1 MKKQD
6 VFLEE
11 AVLDDL
17 AEDFDLLEM
26 PLSKTVFKLVIFSV
40 IVIAATVAVR
50 LFFLG
55 IIKNDFYQARAVA
68 NASQAIA
75 IEAERGGIFD
85 RFENPLVK
93 NQPVFRLN
101 LILAELLKESQRR
114 KTIQAIKNILSI
126 DSEQIESLL
135 DSVNLE
141 NADSVALPVNL
152 SEEEAKKIKNLNL
165 DSLRVTNSFEREYV
179 EPQIFS
185 HLIGYTGLANE
196 EDLKNDFSLNDIV
209 GKNGLEKYY
218 DKELRGKNGK
228 IIYYRNTKGE
238 IIDNKFLNDAQPGYS
253 IKTTIDSDLQTFFY
267 NQLKNKLNEAGS
279 LNGVG
284 IALNPKNG
292 EILSLISLP
301 GFDSNN
307 INDRT
312 LNSPGKPFFNRAI
325 SGLYAPGSTIKPLV
339 ALAALK
345 ENVIQPKDKIFSAGY
360 LEIPNPYYPDQPS
373 RFLDW
378 KPHGWV
384 DLYSA
389 LARSS
394 NVYFYEVG
402 GGFGEQKGLGI
413 EKLKE
418 YWQKFGF
425 NEKTGI
431 DLPNEANGFL
441 PSPEQKKNGDLW
453 RIGDT
458 YNVSIG
464 QGDLLTTP
472 IEVISYIA
480 GIANDG
486 KIYRPFIVKNII
498 DSSNGNLIRQ
508 NEPQLIKDNSDFSV
522 YLPEIQKGMADVVN
536 KDYGTAYLLSDLP
549 MKVAG
554 KTGTAQIKQN
564 TEINAFF
571 IGYAP
576 LDDPQIAILVLVEE
590 AKEGSSN
597 AVPVAKE
604 IFKWYYENRIK

>member
-1 MKKQD
+1 MTKKQD

-11 AVLDDL
+11 AVLDDI
-17 AEDFDLLEM
+17 AKDFDLLEM
-26 PLSKTVFKLVIFSV
+26 PLSRAVFKLVIFSA
-40 IVIAATVAVR
+40 IVIAAIVTAR
-50 LFFLG
+50 IFFLG
-55 IIKNDFYQARAVA
+55 IVKNDFYQARAIA
-68 NASQAIA
+68 NAGQTITV
-75 IEAERGGIFD
+75 EAERGGIFD
-85 RFENPLVK
+85 RFGNPLVK

-114 KTIQAIKNILSI
+114 KTIQAIKDILNI
-126 DSEQIESLL
+126 DVEQMENLL
-135 DSVNLE
+135 NSVNLE
-141 NADSVALPVNL
+141 NSDSVALPVDL

-165 DSLRVTNSFEREYV
+165 NSLRVANSFEREYI

-185 HLIGYTGLANE
+185 HLTGYTGLANK
-196 EDLKNDFSLNDIV
+196 EDLEKGFSLNDIA
-209 GKNGLEKYY
+209 GKSGLEKYY
-218 DKELRGKNGK
+218 DKELRGKDGK
-228 IIYYRNTKGE
+228 IIYYRNAKAE

-253 IKTTIDSDLQTFFY
+253 IKTTIDSELQAFFY
-267 NQLKNKLNEAGS
+267 NQLKNKLSEAGS

-292 EILSLISLP
+292 EVLSLISLP

-307 INDRT
+307 ISDKI

-345 ENVIQPKDKIFSAGY
+345 ENIVKPKDKIFSAGY

-394 NVYFYEVG
+394 NVYFYEIG
-402 GGFGEQKGLGI
+402 GGFEEQKGLGI

-425 NEKTGI
+425 SEKTGI
-431 DLPNEANGFL
+431 DLPGEANGFL
-441 PSPEQKKNGDLW
+441 PDPEQKKNNDLW

-472 IEVISYIA
+472 IEIIAYIA
-480 GIANDG
+480 GIANNG
-486 KIYRPFIVKNII
+486 KIYRPSIMKNIV
-498 DSSNGNLIRQ
+498 DSNGDLIRQ
-508 NEPQLIKDNSDFSV
+508 NEPQLIKDLSDLSA
-522 YLPEIQKGMADVVN
+522 YIPEVQKGMADVVN
-536 KDYGTAYLLSDLP
+536 KNYGTAYLLSDLP
-549 MKVAG
+549 FKVAG

-597 AVPVAKE
+597 AVPIAKE
-604 IFKWYYENRIK
+604 VFKWYYENRL

>member
-1 MKKQD
+1 MEKQD

-40 IVIAATVAVR
+40 IVIAATVAAR

-55 IIKNDFYQARAVA
+55 IVKNDFYQARAVA

-85 RFENPLVK
+85 RFGNPLVK

-179 EPQIFS
+179 EQQIFS

-228 IIYYRNTKGE
+228 IIYYRNTKGK
-238 IIDNKFLNDAQPGYS
+238 IIDNKFLNDAKPGYS
-253 IKTTIDSDLQTFFY
+253 VKTTIDSDLQIFFY

-307 INDRT
+307 ISDKI
-312 LNSPGKPFFNRAI
+312 LNNPSKPFFNRAI

-345 ENVIQPKDKIFSAGY
+345 ENIIRPKDKIFSAGY

-453 RIGDT
+453 R
-458 YNVSIG
+458 
-464 QGDLLTTP
+464 
-472 IEVISYIA
+472 
-480 GIANDG
+480 
-486 KIYRPFIVKNII
+486 
-498 DSSNGNLIRQ
+498 Q
-508 NEPQLIKDNSDFSV
+508 NEPQLIKDNSDLSA

-604 IFKWYYENRIK
+604 IFKWYYENRL

>member
-1 MKKQD
+1 MTKKQD

-11 AVLDDL
+11 AVLDDI
-17 AEDFDLLEM
+17 AKDFDLLEM
-26 PLSKTVFKLVIFSV
+26 PLSRAVFKLVIFSA
-40 IVIAATVAVR
+40 IVIAAIVTAR
-50 LFFLG
+50 IFFLG
-55 IIKNDFYQARAVA
+55 IVKNDFYQARAIA
-68 NASQAIA
+68 NAGQTITV
-75 IEAERGGIFD
+75 EAERGGIFD
-85 RFENPLVK
+85 RFGNPLVK

-114 KTIQAIKNILSI
+114 KTIQAIKDILNI
-126 DSEQIESLL
+126 DVEQMENLL
-135 DSVNLE
+135 NSVNLE
-141 NADSVALPVNL
+141 NADSVALPVDL
-152 SEEEAKKIKNLNL
+152 SEEEAEKIKNLNL
-165 DSLRVTNSFEREYV
+165 NSIRVVNSFKREYI

-185 HLIGYTGLANE
+185 HLTGYTGLANK
-196 EDLKNDFSLNDIV
+196 EDLEKGFSLNDIA
-209 GKNGLEKYY
+209 GKSGLEKYY
-218 DKELRGKNGK
+218 DKELRGKDGK
-228 IIYYRNTKGE
+228 IIYYRNAKAE

-253 IKTTIDSDLQTFFY
+253 IKTTIDSELQAFFY
-267 NQLKNKLNEAGS
+267 NQLKNKLSEAGS

-292 EILSLISLP
+292 EVLSLISLP

-307 INDRT
+307 ISDKI

-345 ENVIQPKDKIFSAGY
+345 ENIVKPKDKIFSAGY

-394 NVYFYEVG
+394 NVYFYEIG
-402 GGFGEQKGLGI
+402 GGFEEQKGLGI

-425 NEKTGI
+425 SEKTGI
-431 DLPNEANGFL
+431 DLPGEANGFL
-441 PSPEQKKNGDLW
+441 PDPEQKKNNDLW

-472 IEVISYIA
+472 IEIIAYIA
-480 GIANDG
+480 GIANNG
-486 KIYRPFIVKNII
+486 KIYRPSIMKNIV
-498 DSSNGNLIRQ
+498 DSNGDLIRQ
-508 NEPQLIKDNSDFSV
+508 NEPQLIKDLSDLSA
-522 YLPEIQKGMADVVN
+522 YIPEVQKGMADVVN
-536 KDYGTAYLLSDLP
+536 KNYGTAYLLSDLP
-549 MKVAG
+549 FKVAG

-597 AVPVAKE
+597 AVPIAKE
-604 IFKWYYENRIK
+604 VFKWYYENRL

>member
-1 MKKQD
+1 MTKKQD

-11 AVLDDL
+11 AVLDDI
-17 AEDFDLLEM
+17 AKDFDLLEM
-26 PLSKTVFKLVIFSV
+26 PLSRAVFKLVIFSA
-40 IVIAATVAVR
+40 IVIAAIVTAR
-50 LFFLG
+50 IFFLG
-55 IIKNDFYQARAVA
+55 IVKNDFYQARAIA
-68 NASQAIA
+68 NAGQTITV
-75 IEAERGGIFD
+75 EAERGGIFD
-85 RFENPLVK
+85 RFGNPLVK

-114 KTIQAIKNILSI
+114 KTIQAIKDILNI
-126 DSEQIESLL
+126 DVEQMENLL
-135 DSVNLE
+135 NSVNLE
-141 NADSVALPVNL
+141 NSDSVALPVDL

-165 DSLRVTNSFEREYV
+165 NSLRVANSFEREYI

-185 HLIGYTGLANE
+185 HLTGYTGLANK
-196 EDLKNDFSLNDIV
+196 EDLEKGFSLNDIA
-209 GKNGLEKYY
+209 GKSGLEKYY
-218 DKELRGKNGK
+218 DKELRGKDGK
-228 IIYYRNTKGE
+228 IIYYRNAKAE

-253 IKTTIDSDLQTFFY
+253 IKTTIDSELQAFFY
-267 NQLKNKLNEAGS
+267 NQLKNKLSEAGS

-292 EILSLISLP
+292 EVLSLISLP

-307 INDRT
+307 ISDKI

-345 ENVIQPKDKIFSAGY
+345 ENIVKPKDKIFSAGY

-402 GGFGEQKGLGI
+402 GGFEEQKGLGI

-425 NEKTGI
+425 SEKTGI
-431 DLPNEANGFL
+431 DLPGEANGFL
-441 PSPEQKKNGDLW
+441 PDPEQKKNNDLW

-472 IEVISYIA
+472 IEIIAYIA
-480 GIANDG
+480 GIANNG
-486 KIYRPFIVKNII
+486 KIYRPSIMKNIV
-498 DSSNGNLIRQ
+498 DSNGDLIRQ
-508 NEPQLIKDNSDFSV
+508 NEPQLIKDLSDLSA
-522 YLPEIQKGMADVVN
+522 YIPEVQKGMADVVN
-536 KDYGTAYLLSDLP
+536 KNYGTAYLLSDLP
-549 MKVAG
+549 FKVAG

-597 AVPVAKE
+597 AVPIAKE
-604 IFKWYYENRIK
+604 VFKWYYENRL

>member
-1 MKKQD
+1 MTKKQD

-11 AVLDDL
+11 AVLDDI
-17 AEDFDLLEM
+17 AKDFDLLEM
-26 PLSKTVFKLVIFSV
+26 PLSRAVFKLVIFSA
-40 IVIAATVAVR
+40 IVIAAIVTAR
-50 LFFLG
+50 IFFLG
-55 IIKNDFYQARAVA
+55 IVKNDFYQARAIA
-68 NASQAIA
+68 NAGQTITV
-75 IEAERGGIFD
+75 EAERGGIFD
-85 RFENPLVK
+85 RFGNPLVK

-114 KTIQAIKNILSI
+114 KTIQAIKDILNI
-126 DSEQIESLL
+126 DVEQMENLL
-135 DSVNLE
+135 NSVNLE
-141 NADSVALPVNL
+141 NSDSVALPVDL

-165 DSLRVTNSFEREYV
+165 NSLRVANSFEREYI

-185 HLIGYTGLANE
+185 HLTGYTGLANK
-196 EDLKNDFSLNDIV
+196 EDLEKGFSLNDIA
-209 GKNGLEKYY
+209 GKSGLEKYY
-218 DKELRGKNGK
+218 DKELRGKDGK
-228 IIYYRNTKGE
+228 IIYYRNAKAE

-253 IKTTIDSDLQTFFY
+253 IKTTIDSELQAFFY
-267 NQLKNKLNEAGS
+267 NQLKNKLSEAGS

-292 EILSLISLP
+292 EVLSLISLP

-307 INDRT
+307 ISDKI

-345 ENVIQPKDKIFSAGY
+345 ENIVKPKDKIFSAGY

-394 NVYFYEVG
+394 NVYFYEGG
-402 GGFGEQKGLGI
+402 GGFEGQKGLGI

-425 NEKTGI
+425 SEKTGI
-431 DLPNEANGFL
+431 DLPGEANGFL
-441 PSPEQKKNGDLW
+441 PDPEQKKNNDLW

-472 IEVISYIA
+472 IEIIAYIA
-480 GIANDG
+480 GIANNG
-486 KIYRPFIVKNII
+486 KIYRPSIMKNIV
-498 DSSNGNLIRQ
+498 DSNGDLIRQ
-508 NEPQLIKDNSDFSV
+508 NEPQLIKDLSDLSA
-522 YLPEIQKGMADVVN
+522 YIPEVQKGMADVVN
-536 KDYGTAYLLSDLP
+536 KNYGTAYLLSDLP
-549 MKVAG
+549 FKVAG

-597 AVPVAKE
+597 AVPIAKE
-604 IFKWYYENRIK
+604 VFKWYYENRL

>member
-1 MKKQD
+1 MTKKQD
-6 VFLEE
+6 VFFEE

-17 AEDFDLLEM
+17 AKDFNLLEM
-26 PLSKTVFKLVIFSV
+26 PLSRAVFKLVIFSV
-40 IVIAATVAVR
+40 IIIAAIIATR

-55 IIKNDFYQARAVA
+55 IVKNNFYQARAVA
-68 NASQAIA
+68 NANQTIA

-85 RFENPLVK
+85 RFGNPLVK
-93 NQPVFRLN
+93 NQPIFRLN
-101 LILAELLKESQRR
+101 LILAELLKESQRL
-114 KTIQAIKNILSI
+114 KTIQAVKDILNI
-126 DSEQIESLL
+126 DAGQIENLL

-141 NADSVALPVNL
+141 NADSITLPVNL
-152 SEEEAKKIKNLNL
+152 SEEEAEKIKNLNL
-165 DSLRVTNSFEREYV
+165 DSLRVTNGFEREYI

-185 HLIGYTGLANE
+185 HLTGYIGLT
-196 EDLKNDFSLNDIV
+196 DKKNLENGFSLNDVI
-209 GKNGLEKYY
+209 GKSGLEKYY

-228 IIYYRNTKGE
+228 IIYYRNAKGE
-238 IIDNKFLNDAQPGYS
+238 IIDNKFLNDAQSGYS
-253 IKTTIDSDLQTFFY
+253 VKTTIDSELQAFFY

-301 GFDSNN
+301 GFDSNK
-307 INDRT
+307 ISDKI

-345 ENVIQPKDKIFSAGY
+345 ENIVRPKDKIFSKGY

-389 LARSS
+389 IARSS
-394 NVYFYEVG
+394 NVYFYEIG
-402 GGFGEQKGLGI
+402 GGFEGQKGLGI

-431 DLPNEANGFL
+431 DLPGEANGFL
-441 PSPEQKKNGDLW
+441 PDPEQKKNNDLW

-472 IEVISYIA
+472 MEIMAYIA
-480 GIANDG
+480 GIANNG
-486 KIYRPFIVKNII
+486 KIYRPFIMENII
-498 DSSNGNLIRQ
+498 DSSGNLIRQ
-508 NEPQLIKDNSDFSV
+508 NEPQLIKDLFDLSA
-522 YLPEIQKGMADVVN
+522 YIPEIQKGMADVVN

-549 MKVAG
+549 FKVAG

-564 TEINAFF
+564 TKINAFF
-571 IGYAP
+571 VGYAP
-576 LDDPQIAILVLVEE
+576 LDDPQIAILILVEE

-597 AVPVAKE
+597 AVPIAKE
-604 IFKWYYENRIK
+604 VFKWYYENRL

>member
-1 MKKQD
+1 MKKQN
-6 VFLEE
+6 VFFEE

-17 AEDFDLLEM
+17 AKDFDLLEM
-26 PLSKTVFKLVIFSV
+26 PLSRAVFKLVIFSV
-40 IVIAATVAVR
+40 IVIAAIIATR

-55 IIKNDFYQARAVA
+55 IVKNNFYQARAVA
-68 NASQAIA
+68 NANQTIT

-85 RFENPLVK
+85 RFNNPLVK
-93 NQPVFRLN
+93 NQPIFRLN

-114 KTIQAIKNILSI
+114 KTIQAVKDILNI
-126 DSEQIESLL
+126 DAEQIENLL

-141 NADSVALPVNL
+141 NADSVSLPVNL
-152 SEEEAKKIKNLNL
+152 SEEEAEKIKNLNL
-165 DSLRVTNSFEREYV
+165 NSLRVTNGFEREYV

-185 HLIGYTGLANE
+185 HLTGYIGLTDKK
-196 EDLKNDFSLNDIV
+196 DLENGFSLNDVI
-209 GKNGLEKYY
+209 GKSGLEKYY

-228 IIYYRNTKGE
+228 IIYYRNAKGE
-238 IIDNKFLNDAQPGYS
+238 IIDNKFLNDAQSGYS
-253 IKTTIDSDLQTFFY
+253 VKTTIDSELQTFFY
-267 NQLKNKLNEAGS
+267 NRLKNKLNEAGA

-307 INDRT
+307 ISDKI
-312 LNSPGKPFFNRAI
+312 LNSPSKPFFNRAI

-345 ENVIQPKDKIFSAGY
+345 ENIVRPKDKIFSPGY

-389 LARSS
+389 IARSS
-394 NVYFYEVG
+394 NVYFYEIG
-402 GGFGEQKGLGI
+402 GGFGDQKGLGI

-431 DLPNEANGFL
+431 DLPGEANGFL
-441 PSPEQKKNGDLW
+441 PDPEQKKNGDLW

-458 YNVSIG
+458 YNVTIG

-472 IEVISYIA
+472 MEIIAYIA
-480 GIANDG
+480 GIANNG
-486 KIYRPFIVKNII
+486 KIYRPSIMKNIV
-498 DSSNGNLIRQ
+498 DLNDNLIRQ
-508 NEPQLIKDNSDFSV
+508 NEPQLIKDLSDLSA
-522 YLPEIQKGMADVVN
+522 YIPEVQKGMADVVN

-549 MKVAG
+549 FKVAG

-564 TEINAFF
+564 TKINAFF
-571 IGYAP
+571 VGYAP
-576 LDDPQIAILVLVEE
+576 LDDPQIAILILVEE

-597 AVPVAKE
+597 AVPIAKE
-604 IFKWYYENRIK
+604 VFKWYHENRL

>member
-1 MKKQD
+1 MTKKQD

-11 AVLDDL
+11 AVLDDI
-17 AEDFDLLEM
+17 AKDFDLLEM
-26 PLSKTVFKLVIFSV
+26 PLSRAVFKLVIFSA
-40 IVIAATVAVR
+40 IVIAAIVTTR
-50 LFFLG
+50 IFFLG
-55 IIKNDFYQARAVA
+55 IVKNDFYQARAIA
-68 NASQAIA
+68 NAGQTITV
-75 IEAERGGIFD
+75 EAERGGIFD
-85 RFENPLVK
+85 RFGNPLVK

-114 KTIQAIKNILSI
+114 KTIQAIKDILNI
-126 DSEQIESLL
+126 DVEQMENLL
-135 DSVNLE
+135 NSVNLE
-141 NADSVALPVNL
+141 NADSVALPVDL
-152 SEEEAKKIKNLNL
+152 SKEEAEKIKNLNL
-165 DSLRVTNSFEREYV
+165 NSLRVANSFEREYI

-185 HLIGYTGLANE
+185 HLTGYTGLANK
-196 EDLKNDFSLNDIV
+196 EDLEKGFSLNDIA
-209 GKNGLEKYY
+209 GKSGLEKYY
-218 DKELRGKNGK
+218 DKELRGKDGK
-228 IIYYRNTKGE
+228 IIYYRNAKAE

-253 IKTTIDSDLQTFFY
+253 IKTTIDSELQAFFY
-267 NQLKNKLNEAGS
+267 NQLKNKLSEAGS

-292 EILSLISLP
+292 EVLSLISLP

-307 INDRT
+307 ISDKI

-345 ENVIQPKDKIFSAGY
+345 ENIVKPKDKIFSAGY

-394 NVYFYEVG
+394 NVYFYEIG
-402 GGFGEQKGLGI
+402 GGFEEQKGLGI

-425 NEKTGI
+425 SEKTGI
-431 DLPNEANGFL
+431 DLPGEANGFL
-441 PSPEQKKNGDLW
+441 PDPEQKKNNDLW

-472 IEVISYIA
+472 IEIIAYIA
-480 GIANDG
+480 GIANNG
-486 KIYRPFIVKNII
+486 KIYRPSIMKNIV
-498 DSSNGNLIRQ
+498 DSNGDLIRQ
-508 NEPQLIKDNSDFSV
+508 NEPQLIKDLSDLSA
-522 YLPEIQKGMADVVN
+522 YIPEVQKGMADVVN
-536 KDYGTAYLLSDLP
+536 KNYGTAYLLSDLP
-549 MKVAG
+549 FKVAG

-597 AVPVAKE
+597 AVPIAKE
-604 IFKWYYENRIK
+604 VFKWYYENRL

>member
-1 MKKQD
+1 MEKQD

-40 IVIAATVAVR
+40 IVIAATVAAR

-55 IIKNDFYQARAVA
+55 IVKNDFYQARAVA

-101 LILAELLKESQRR
+101 LILAELLKESQRK
-114 KTIQAIKNILSI
+114 KTLQAVKNILNI
-126 DSEQIESLL
+126 DGQQMENLL

-152 SEEEAKKIKNLNL
+152 NEEEAKKIKNLNL
-165 DSLRVTNSFEREYV
+165 NSLRVTNSFEREYV

-196 EDLKNDFSLNDIV
+196 EDLKNNFSLNDIV

-238 IIDNKFLNDAQPGYS
+238 IIDNKFLN
-253 IKTTIDSDLQTFFY
+253 
-267 NQLKNKLNEAGS
+267 
-279 LNGVG
+279 GVG

-301 GFDSNN
+301 GFNSNN
-307 INDRT
+307 ISDRT

-384 DLYSA
+384 D
-389 LARSS
+389 
-394 NVYFYEVG
+394 
-402 GGFGEQKGLGI
+402 
-413 EKLKE
+413 
-418 YWQKFGF
+418 
-425 NEKTGI
+425 
-431 DLPNEANGFL
+431 
-441 PSPEQKKNGDLW
+441 
-453 RIGDT
+453 
-458 YNVSIG
+458 
-464 QGDLLTTP
+464 
-472 IEVISYIA
+472 
-480 GIANDG
+480 
-486 KIYRPFIVKNII
+486 
-498 DSSNGNLIRQ
+498 
-508 NEPQLIKDNSDFSV
+508 
-522 YLPEIQKGMADVVN
+522 
-536 KDYGTAYLLSDLP
+536 
-549 MKVAG
+549 
-554 KTGTAQIKQN
+554 
-564 TEINAFF
+564 
-571 IGYAP
+571 
-576 LDDPQIAILVLVEE
+576 
-590 AKEGSSN
+590 
-597 AVPVAKE
+597 
-604 IFKWYYENRIK
+604 

>member
-1 MKKQD
+1 MTKKQD

-11 AVLDDL
+11 AVLDDI
-17 AEDFDLLEM
+17 AKDFDLLEM
-26 PLSKTVFKLVIFSV
+26 PLSRAVFKLVIFSA
-40 IVIAATVAVR
+40 IVIAAIVTTR
-50 LFFLG
+50 IFFLG
-55 IIKNDFYQARAVA
+55 IVKNDFYQARAIA
-68 NASQAIA
+68 NAGQTITV
-75 IEAERGGIFD
+75 EAERGGIFD
-85 RFENPLVK
+85 RFGNPLVK

-114 KTIQAIKNILSI
+114 KTIQAIKDILNI
-126 DSEQIESLL
+126 DVEQMENLL
-135 DSVNLE
+135 NSVNLE
-141 NADSVALPVNL
+141 NSDSVALPVDL
-152 SEEEAKKIKNLNL
+152 SKEEAEKIKNLNL
-165 DSLRVTNSFEREYV
+165 NSLRVANSFEREYI

-185 HLIGYTGLANE
+185 HLTGYTGLANK
-196 EDLKNDFSLNDIV
+196 EDLEKGFSLNDIA
-209 GKNGLEKYY
+209 GKSGLEKYY
-218 DKELRGKNGK
+218 DKELRGKDGK
-228 IIYYRNTKGE
+228 IIYYRNAKAE

-253 IKTTIDSDLQTFFY
+253 IKTTIDSELQAFFY
-267 NQLKNKLNEAGS
+267 NQLKNKLSEAGS

-292 EILSLISLP
+292 EVLSLISLP

-307 INDRT
+307 ISDKI

-345 ENVIQPKDKIFSAGY
+345 ENIVKPKDKIFSAGY

-394 NVYFYEVG
+394 NVYFYEIG
-402 GGFGEQKGLGI
+402 GGFEEQKGLGI

-425 NEKTGI
+425 SEKTGI
-431 DLPNEANGFL
+431 DLPGEANGFL
-441 PSPEQKKNGDLW
+441 PDPEQKKNNDLW

-472 IEVISYIA
+472 IEIIAYIA
-480 GIANDG
+480 GIANNG
-486 KIYRPFIVKNII
+486 KIYRPSIMKNIV
-498 DSSNGNLIRQ
+498 DSNGDLIRQ
-508 NEPQLIKDNSDFSV
+508 NEPQLIKDLSDLSA
-522 YLPEIQKGMADVVN
+522 YIPEVQKGMADVVN
-536 KDYGTAYLLSDLP
+536 KNYGTAYLLSDLP
-549 MKVAG
+549 FKVAG

-597 AVPVAKE
+597 AVPIAKE
-604 IFKWYYENRIK
+604 VFKWYYENRL

>member
-1 MKKQD
+1 MTKKQD

-11 AVLDDL
+11 AVLDDI
-17 AEDFDLLEM
+17 AKDFDLLEM
-26 PLSKTVFKLVIFSV
+26 PLSRAVFKLVIFSA
-40 IVIAATVAVR
+40 IVIAAIVTTR
-50 LFFLG
+50 IFFLG
-55 IIKNDFYQARAVA
+55 IVKNDFYQARAIA
-68 NASQAIA
+68 NAGQTITV
-75 IEAERGGIFD
+75 EAERGGIFD
-85 RFENPLVK
+85 RFGNPLVK

-114 KTIQAIKNILSI
+114 KTIQAIKDILNI
-126 DSEQIESLL
+126 DVEQMENLL
-135 DSVNLE
+135 NSVNLE
-141 NADSVALPVNL
+141 NSDSVALPVDL

-165 DSLRVTNSFEREYV
+165 NSLRVANSFEREYI

-185 HLIGYTGLANE
+185 HLTGYTGLANK
-196 EDLKNDFSLNDIV
+196 EDLEKGFSLNDIA
-209 GKNGLEKYY
+209 GKSGLEKYY
-218 DKELRGKNGK
+218 DKELRGKDGK
-228 IIYYRNTKGE
+228 IIYYRNAKAE

-253 IKTTIDSDLQTFFY
+253 IKTTIDSELQAFFY
-267 NQLKNKLNEAGS
+267 NQLKNKLSEAGS

-292 EILSLISLP
+292 EVLSLISLP

-307 INDRT
+307 ISDKI

-345 ENVIQPKDKIFSAGY
+345 ENIVKPKDKIFSAGY

-394 NVYFYEVG
+394 NVYFYEIG
-402 GGFGEQKGLGI
+402 GGFEEQKGLGI

-425 NEKTGI
+425 SEKTGI
-431 DLPNEANGFL
+431 DLPGEANGFL
-441 PSPEQKKNGDLW
+441 PDPEQKKNNDLW

-472 IEVISYIA
+472 IEIIAYIA
-480 GIANDG
+480 GIANNG
-486 KIYRPFIVKNII
+486 KIYRPSIMKNIV
-498 DSSNGNLIRQ
+498 DSNGDLIRQ
-508 NEPQLIKDNSDFSV
+508 NEPQLIKDLSDLSA
-522 YLPEIQKGMADVVN
+522 YIPEVQKGMADVVN
-536 KDYGTAYLLSDLP
+536 KNYGTAYLLSDLP
-549 MKVAG
+549 FKVAG

-597 AVPVAKE
+597 AVPIAKE
-604 IFKWYYENRIK
+604 VFKWYYENRL